1 MGQISIDEI
10 FEKSLYDKVCSED
23 ILTVHKHINCN
34 NGVSEDVVCLE
45 NELLINSYIKN
56 KNLFQNRYIYYKFA
70 MYISHIGFITNSKE
84 AVLNAF
90 DTLMLETNKIY
101 NDELLSVNEKL
112 EKFNLIELKNTL
124 KFVECK
130 NNNEFENKN
139 ISIIFNSNFQ
149 KRKVLQQKLS

>member
-34 NGVSEDVVCLE
+34 NGVSDDVVCLE

-70 MYISHIGFITNSKE
+70 MYLYSK
-84 AVLNAF
+84 NAG
-90 DTLMLETNKIY
+90 KIAKTA
-101 NDELLSVNEKL
+101 ESGKGKKWKIKL
-112 EKFNLIELKNTL
+112 TQERWNCGKI
-124 KFVECK
+124 
-130 NNNEFENKN
+130 
-139 ISIIFNSNFQ
+139 
-149 KRKVLQQKLS
+149 